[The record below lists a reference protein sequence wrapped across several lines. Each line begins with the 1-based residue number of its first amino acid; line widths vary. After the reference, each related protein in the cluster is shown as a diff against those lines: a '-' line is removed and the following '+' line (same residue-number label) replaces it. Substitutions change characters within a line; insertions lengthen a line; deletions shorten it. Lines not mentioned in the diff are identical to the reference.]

1 MELQL
6 AKLEREMAKSLD
18 WDTVL
23 KAGMLLDEIG
33 ADDVAQ
39 ASTQLDK
46 FGELRDLVCEHMMV
60 LVTEV
65 LKERQVLWRR
75 LPQQ

>member
-33 ADDVAQ
+33 ADNVAQ

-46 FGELRDLVCEHMMV
+46 FASSAPSRAS
-60 LVTEV
+60 T
-65 LKERQVLWRR
+65 
-75 LPQQ
+75 